1 VKIYHADTGAL
12 QLLQILIC
20 TVSAVLD
27 VLAGI
32 FLNSFPI
39 IMWSITAVFTIVAVL
54 LSFFILPLFFKN
66 FCFIVTDSKIMVSMG
81 IFFKRKQSVRL
92 DRVQFVQ
99 VITGAFDG
107 ILGLNFI
114 ILHVYG
120 GRLMMMFL
128 NKNDRNEITAL
139 LQQKGVFYA
148 P

>member
-1 VKIYHADTGAL
+1 
-12 QLLQILIC
+12 
-20 TVSAVLD
+20 
-27 VLAGI
+27 
-32 FLNSFPI
+32 
-39 IMWSITAVFTIVAVL
+39 
-54 LSFFILPLFFKN
+54 
-66 FCFIVTDSKIMVSMG
+66 MG

-120 GRLMMMFL
+120 GQLMMMFL

-139 LQQKGVFYA
+139 LQQKGVYYA

>member
-1 VKIYHADTGAL
+1 MKIYHADTGAL

>member
-1 VKIYHADTGAL
+1 MKIYHADTGAL

-27 VLAGI
+27 VLVGI

>member
-1 VKIYHADTGAL
+1 MKKYHADSGAL
-12 QLLQILIC
+12 QLLQISIC
-20 TVSAVLD
+20 TISAVLD

-39 IMWSITAVFTIVAVL
+39 VMWVITIVFTLTAV
-54 LSFFILPLFFKN
+54 LSSFLILPLFFKN
-66 FCFIVTDSKIMVSMG
+66 FCCILTDSKATVSMG
-81 IFFKRKQSVRL
+81 IFFRRKQSVRL

-120 GRLMMMFL
+120 GELMMMFL
-128 NKNDRNEITAL
+128 NKNDRKEITDF
-139 LQQKGVFYA
+139 LQQKGVYYA

>member
-1 VKIYHADTGAL
+1 MKTYHADTGAL

-20 TVSAVLD
+20 TLSAVLD

-39 IMWSITAVFTIVAVL
+39 VMWAITILFTLTAVL
-54 LSFFILPLFFKN
+54 SSFFILPLFFKN
-66 FCFIVTDSKIMVSMG
+66 FCCIVTDSKITVSIG

-120 GRLMMMFL
+120 GQLMMLFL